1 MAGNADKYGS
11 KKGNI
16 IAIKIVIFLVTLVC
30 IGAVGA
36 GAYILVKPKYE
47 EYKAVQEETKKLEE
61 ARKAE
66 EEKAAKA
73 AAEKAAAEKAAA
85 EKAAAEKAAAEK
97 AAAEKAAEEKKKL
110 DEQKALE
117 EAQKAAEYV
126 VADSN
131 SRYLTAADVEK
142 MSLQQIN
149 YAKNEIYARHG
160 RKFQSRE
167 LQDFFNSKTW
177 YNGTVEPASFSENV
191 FNEFEKAN
199 LELLSKTEFSREPGG
214 YKLDQ

>member
-1 MAGNADKYGS
+1 MAGNADKYGN

-16 IAIKIVIFLVTLVC
+16 IVMKIMFFLAVLLCV
-30 IGAVGA
+30 GAVGA
-36 GAYILVKPKYE
+36 GAYIFVKPKYE
-47 EYKAVQEETKKLEE
+47 EYKAVQEETRKIEE

-66 EEKAAKA
+66 EERVAKA
-73 AAEKAAAEKAAA
+73 KAEKEAAEKAEAEK
-85 EKAAAEKAAAEK
+85 
-97 AAAEKAAEEKKKL
+97 KAAEEKKKADEEAKKL
-110 DEQKALE
+110 AEQKALE
-117 EAQKAAEYV
+117 EAKKAEEYV

-131 SRYLTAADVEK
+131 SRYLTVADVEK

-167 LQDFFNSKTW
+167 LQNFFNSKTW
-177 YNGTVEPASFSENV
+177 YNGTVEPASFSEKV